1 MKKVLSMVLAAMM
14 LLSLCSFA
22 AAEDVVELE
31 FVYHKTESNAIDA
44 METADALVLASPVHY
59 AGISGAMSA
68 FCDRLFYASG
78 GWANKPCACVVSARR
93 AGTTAALDQLVK
105 YPMISNMPVV
115 SSQYWPMV
123 HGACAE
129 QVAQDEEGLQTMRQL
144 ARNLLWLVQCI
155 AAGDAAG
162 VARPETEA
170 RTFTN
175 FIR

>member
-1 MKKVLSMVLAAMM
+1 MRGGLVN
-14 LLSLCSFA
+14 
-22 AAEDVVELE
+22 D
-31 FVYHKTESNAIDA
+31 AIDA

-68 FCDRLFYASG
+68 FCDRLFYASD
-78 GWANKPCACVVSARR
+78 GWPNKPCACVVSARR

-123 HGACAE
+123 HGACPEDA
-129 QVAQDEEGLQTMRQL
+129 AQDAEGLQTMRQL